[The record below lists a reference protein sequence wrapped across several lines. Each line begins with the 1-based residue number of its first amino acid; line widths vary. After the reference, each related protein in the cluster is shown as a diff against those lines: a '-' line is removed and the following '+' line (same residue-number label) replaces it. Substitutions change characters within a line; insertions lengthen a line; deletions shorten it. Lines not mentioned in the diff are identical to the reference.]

1 MDPFSPIRAT
11 TVHPALVHFTL
22 GVVPVFL
29 VAYAIASARRS
40 PRWTFAGDVA
50 VWIGA
55 ALTPATVASG
65 LVSNALVSWPSGMQ
79 VWRWLH
85 LGLAVA
91 SAALYLALAVAR
103 LRALHREAVASRGT
117 VASALALALLL
128 GATGWIGGEVLVF
141 HSGIA
146 VAAAAHGAL
155 APPMSRVEAT
165 PADLHDAMG
174 RLRASWAE
182 AQTTFARMLVQRP
195 SAEGYARIA
204 IAARDLALVASW
216 LETQGPEAIV
226 RQAHAPG
233 VPALELHGAVAE
245 MAAFLGERAR
255 ELEQAARDERWSSVT
270 RALEGVTRSCA
281 GCHQAARW
289 REETDGAAHEH

>member
-65 LVSNALVSWPSGMQ
+65 LVSNALVSWPGGMQ

-91 SAALYLALAVAR
+91 SAVLFLALAVAR
-103 LRALHREAVASRGT
+103 LRALRREA
-117 VASALALALLL
+117 
-128 GATGWIGGEVLVF
+128 
-141 HSGIA
+141 
-146 VAAAAHGAL
+146 
-155 APPMSRVEAT
+155 
-165 PADLHDAMG
+165 
-174 RLRASWAE
+174 
-182 AQTTFARMLVQRP
+182 
-195 SAEGYARIA
+195 
-204 IAARDLALVASW
+204 
-216 LETQGPEAIV
+216 
-226 RQAHAPG
+226 
-233 VPALELHGAVAE
+233 
-245 MAAFLGERAR
+245 
-255 ELEQAARDERWSSVT
+255 
-270 RALEGVTRSCA
+270 
-281 GCHQAARW
+281 
-289 REETDGAAHEH
+289 